1 MELEVIEQLF
11 KSRSSQTTEDGAV
24 TEQEKDFRAE
34 QLKDVL
40 GYIKQNKASG
50 SDELDFIAEKLGNG
64 ARDASW
70 RLPLAES
77 GILEFFLSIL
87 PEDGLRQRLRIQTLR
102 VIGNSCADTGMEMSS
117 EPGSPY

>member
-64 ARDASW
+64 ARDGK
-70 RLPLAES
+70 LPL
-77 GILEFFLSIL
+77 
-87 PEDGLRQRLRIQTLR
+87 QTLS
-102 VIGNSCADTGMEMSS
+102 GLPADCHQRHGDSLLQS
-117 EPGSPY
+117 PGF